1 MEKPKYH
8 TANRKP
14 VKVTPEI
21 MNAIEECL
29 EVNRKKREGGRH
41 KQQMKKGM

>member
-29 EVNRKKREGGRH
+29 EVNRKNVKVADISS
-41 KQQMKKGM
+41 K

>member
-1 MEKPKYH
+1 MEKRKYH

-29 EVNRKKREGGRH
+29 EVNRKKRESGRY